1 MESCDKVFE
10 MAKIR
15 NTAVR
20 QLVWKAVSEFDY
32 AFSLAD
38 LEAKLCTVDK
48 SSLFR
53 TLTLFKEKELLHE
66 VDDGSG
72 SVKYCVCDCCDGD
85 HDHIHHQHHVHITCV
100 VCKKTFCLKKLTVPL
115 VNIPKDFVVEEI
127 NYVVKGVCS
136 KCRKNRCER

>member
-72 SVKYCVCDCCDGD
+72 SVKYCVCDCCEGN

-115 VNIPKDFVVEEI
+115 VNIPKDFEVEEI

-136 KCRKNRCER
+136 KCRKNRCEK